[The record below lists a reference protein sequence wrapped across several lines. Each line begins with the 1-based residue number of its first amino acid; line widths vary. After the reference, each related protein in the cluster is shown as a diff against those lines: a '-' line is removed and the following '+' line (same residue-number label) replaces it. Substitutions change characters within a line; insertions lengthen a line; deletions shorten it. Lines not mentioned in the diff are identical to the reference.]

1 MKRTLLT
8 ALLIAPLALLHAA
21 DAPAPEPV
29 TIVAFGSSTTAV
41 RGSTTIYARLL
52 QEELRNVRIINGG
65 VPGNTTELARQRFEQ
80 DVLRHQP
87 QIVIIQLGINDAA
100 VDVWKN
106 PPATAPRVALERYE
120 ANLRHFVQTLKSKNA
135 RVVLMT
141 PNPLRW
147 TPKLKELY
155 GKPPYQPEN
164 LDGFNAPL
172 GSYCEAVRRVAREAG
187 AEFLDIQQAFVE
199 QAQKRGVTVD
209 TFLSDGMH
217 PNDDGHRIEADLLR
231 ERILALAK
239 THGLPITEGPRRKA
253 SGEFVTIH
261 PLCTDITHDSP
272 NPTVLGG
279 GLARMKDG
287 AVMSVYSTPT
297 GYYSKPGTTWIAG
310 RVTKDGGK
318 TWSPESVIAR
328 HADCQPSHPSVL
340 TTRDG
345 VIHVFYLGFKQW
357 KWKGVNPTDEA
368 QSDMWTTRSRNHGA
382 TWSEPQM
389 IFKGY
394 TGASNGAIET
404 RDGHLI
410 VPYSHYVNDPGR
422 LVSQASVSTDGGKT
436 WSLSHNIDIGG
447 AGDHEGALEPCVI
460 ELKDG
465 RVWMLIRTT
474 RKFFWESFSTDG
486 GKTWSEAKATTIDAN
501 SSPGHLT
508 RLADGRIALVW
519 NRVDKKRTELHLAL
533 SGDEGETWTPSLNVA
548 RGTPGGATYPFV
560 IEINPGELWIGYH
573 NVPKGWNFPRARHL
587 RISVSAVMKSVGD
600 KLQTKTQTTHP

>member
-21 DAPAPEPV
+21 DVPAAEPV
-29 TIVAFGSSTTAV
+29 TIVAFGDSTTAV

-52 QEELRNVRIINGG
+52 QEELHNVRVINAG

-87 QIVIIQLGINDAA
+87 QIVIIQLGINDAS
-100 VDVWKN
+100 VDVWKT
-106 PPATAPRVALERYE
+106 PPATEPRVSLERYE

-155 GKPPYQPEN
+155 GKPPYQSEN
-164 LDGFNAPL
+164 GDGFNAPL

-187 AEFLDIQQAFVE
+187 AEFLDVQQAFVDH
-199 QAQKRGVTVD
+199 AQKRGVTVESL
-209 TFLSDGMH
+209 LSDGMH

-261 PLCTDITHDSP
+261 PLCTDLTHDSP

-279 GLARMKDG
+279 GLARRKDG
-287 AVMSVYSTPT
+287 AVISVYSTPT
-297 GYYSKPGTTWIAG
+297 GYYSKPGTTWVAG

-328 HADCQPSHPSVL
+328 HADCQPSHPSAL

-345 VIHVFYLGFKQW
+345 VLHVFYLGFKQW

-368 QSDMWTTRSRNHGA
+368 QSDLWTTRSRDHGA

-404 RDGHLI
+404 REGHLI

-436 WSLSHNIDIGG
+436 WSLSHAIDIGG

-486 GKTWSEAKATTIDAN
+486 GKTWSEAKATTIDAA
-501 SSPGHLT
+501 SAPGHLT

-519 NRVDKKRTELHLAL
+519 NRADKKRTELHLAL
-533 SGDEGETWTPSLNVA
+533 SADEGKTWTPSLNVA

-560 IEINPGELWIGYH
+560 IEVDPGELWIGYH

-587 RISVSAVMKSVGD
+587 RISVAAVMKSVGD
-600 KLQTKTQTTHP
+600 KLPTTTQTTHP